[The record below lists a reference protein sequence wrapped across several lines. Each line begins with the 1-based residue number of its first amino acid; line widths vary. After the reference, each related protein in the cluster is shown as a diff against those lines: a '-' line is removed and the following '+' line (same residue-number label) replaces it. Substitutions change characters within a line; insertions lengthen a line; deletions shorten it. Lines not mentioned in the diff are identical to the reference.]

1 MRRGALFSVAQMLA
15 VISATECY
23 SHWSLPFISFSS
35 HSFISFDFYSD
46 SLSSGISVGHFERT
60 KFIRPRYIHTFSSIS
75 NFILCKAQHTHICLS
90 FYVVVAKMAFLS
102 DFQPSLTQSVHLL
115 AMYFTCMRNF
125 LWNKSK
131 TYRKDQGEKY
141 YINRFENA

>member
-1 MRRGALFSVAQMLA
+1 MHCSQLRKCWSLFRQL
-15 VISATECY
+15 SATPIAHCRLFLL
-23 SHWSLPFISFSS
+23 H

-46 SLSSGISVGHFERT
+46 FLSSGISVGHFERT
-60 KFIRPRYIHTFSSIS
+60 KFIRPWYIHTFLSIS